1 MKKPILKKDK
11 RIEICGAIA
20 SGKTTLC
27 KLLSNSSWEPT
38 FEEFSKNPFFEKFYT
53 DPQGYAFETELT
65 FLLQHYEAIKT
76 LQLSNDRVVSDY
88 SLYQDIAYANQNL
101 KDERRSAFQNIIDIL
116 MDEIGVPD
124 YIIYLVCSTDVLHER
139 ILTRGRREEAGI
151 SKDYIEASVEALEQV
166 ITSIKTPV
174 LKISSEKFD
183 FRESSDTQDEILPI
197 LKELL

>member
-1 MKKPILKKDK
+1 MKKKILKKGK

-27 KLLSNSSWEPT
+27 KLLSNGSWEPT
-38 FEEFSKNPFFEKFYT
+38 FEEFTKNPFFEKFYA

-88 SLYQDIAYANQNL
+88 SLYQDIAYADQNL
-101 KDERRSAFQNIIDIL
+101 KDERRSAFQNITDIL
-116 MDEIGVPD
+116 MDEIGAPD
-124 YIIYLVCSTDVLHER
+124 HIIYLVCSTDILHER

-151 SKDYIEASVEALEQV
+151 SRDYIEASVEALEQV
-166 ITSIKTPV
+166 ITNIKTPV
-174 LKISSEKFD
+174 FKISSEKFD
-183 FRESSDTQDEILPI
+183 FRESSDSQDDILPI